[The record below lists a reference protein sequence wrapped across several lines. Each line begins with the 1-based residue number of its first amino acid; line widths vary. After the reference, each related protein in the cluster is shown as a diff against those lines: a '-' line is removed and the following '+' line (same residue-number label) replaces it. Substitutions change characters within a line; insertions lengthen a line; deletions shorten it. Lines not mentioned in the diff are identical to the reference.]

1 MMLVVADAVLVF
13 ELLILFML
21 LMVVL
26 KFNSLDELFILAEKK
41 RAKQKEKEREKK
53 PEILIMTAAY
63 QEIYVK
69 NLYKKNPYLFFF
81 TTLYFNYFLIIA
93 GSLGMI

>member
-1 MMLVVADAVLVF
+1 MMLVVAEAVLVF

-41 RAKQKEKEREKK
+41 RAKQKEKEREKNRDFDYDVPRNICK
-53 PEILIMTAAY
+53 EFI
-63 QEIYVK
+63 
-69 NLYKKNPYLFFF
+69 
-81 TTLYFNYFLIIA
+81 
-93 GSLGMI
+93 

>member
-53 PEILIMTAAY
+53 TEILIMTY

-81 TTLYFNYFLIIA
+81 TSLYFNYFLNRYKN
-93 GSLGMI
+93 G

>member
-1 MMLVVADAVLVF
+1 
-13 ELLILFML
+13 ML

-53 PEILIMTAAY
+53 TEILIMTAAY

-69 NLYKKNPYLFFF
+69 NLFKKNPYLFFF
-81 TTLYFNYFLIIA
+81 TSLYFNYFLIIA

>member
-1 MMLVVADAVLVF
+1 MMLVVAEAVLVF

-53 PEILIMTAAY
+53 TEILIMTY

-69 NLYKKNPYLFFF
+69 NLFKKNPYLFFF
-81 TTLYFNYFLIIA
+81 TSLYFNYFLIIA

>member
-1 MMLVVADAVLVF
+1 MLVVAEAVLVF

-53 PEILIMTAAY
+53 TEILIMTY

-81 TTLYFNYFLIIA
+81 TSLYFNYFLIIA

>member
-1 MMLVVADAVLVF
+1 
-13 ELLILFML
+13 ML

-53 PEILIMTAAY
+53 TEILIMTY

-69 NLYKKNPYLFFF
+69 NLFKKNPYLFFF
-81 TTLYFNYFLIIA
+81 TSLYFNYFLIIA

>member
-1 MMLVVADAVLVF
+1 
-13 ELLILFML
+13 ML

-41 RAKQKEKEREKK
+41 RAKQKEKEKEKEREKK
-53 PEILIMTAAY
+53 TEILIMTAAY

-69 NLYKKNPYLFFF
+69 NLFKKNPYLFFF
-81 TTLYFNYFLIIA
+81 TSLYFNYFLIIA

>member
-1 MMLVVADAVLVF
+1 MMLVVAEAVLVF

-53 PEILIMTAAY
+53 TEILIMTAAY

-69 NLYKKNPYLFFF
+69 NLFKKNPYLFFF
-81 TTLYFNYFLIIA
+81 TSLYFNYFLIIA